1 MDDLLI
7 ADDDRVIRR
16 TYATLFAA
24 EGFAVRTA
32 KDGEEALVLFRER
45 VPDVVLLDVMMPKT
59 NGIATCERI
68 RRLDPLVPILFF
80 TAFPSE
86 VSLVRGLG
94 LGADDYIDKS
104 RPPAEFVARVRAA
117 LRRRRAAAT
126 AAAELRT
133 AILSGV
139 EVNFDTLRVKAGNE
153 SVLLTKSEGDLLWLL
168 NSAPGK
174 FFSNDEIVDV
184 LRGRDYIAGPYVVNS
199 IVTRLRRKLPAL
211 GRHIVSMRRGGYA
224 LILA

>member
-16 TYATLFAA
+16 TYAALFAA

-32 KDGEEALVLFRER
+32 KDGEEALALFRER
-45 VPDVVLLDVMMPKT
+45 IPDVVLLDVMMPKT

-117 LRRRRAAAT
+117 LRRRRAAAN
-126 AAAELRT
+126 AAAELRIVLLGNAEVDFDRLT
-133 AILSGV
+133 AKV
-139 EVNFDTLRVKAGNE
+139 ANEVVH
-153 SVLLTKSEGDLLWLL
+153 LTKSEGDLLWLL
-168 NSAPGK
+168 HSAPGK
-174 FFSNDEIVDV
+174 FFTYDEIFDV
-184 LRGRDYIAGPYVVNS
+184 MYGRDYVGDRHSLQVI
-199 IVTRLRRKLPAL
+199 TQRLRQKLPEL
-211 GRHIVSMRRGGYA
+211 GRRIRNVRRLGYA
-224 LILA
+224 LEIT